1 MKNNLELTDSQRERI
16 FEKIK
21 KKYLREQHPSTK
33 PQGVILG
40 GQPGSGKSG
49 LPKKITEEFK
59 EDFIF
64 ISTDD
69 LRPYH
74 PAYKKLLQ
82 NPKTVQNAAND
93 VSEYANDWT
102 EKLIKHCIENRY
114 NLIIDSTLGNDL
126 TITNKTIDML
136 KSNGYQVHLRAMA
149 IPAIISRLS
158 IFLRYEEQF
167 AENGFARWTQMKDH
181 NDRFKNLEIN
191 LLQLI
196 SMYKLDS
203 LKFYERVF
211 DDYETIGIECVE
223 SLGQKNIKNWAGFD
237 NSREITIDKIPYLI
251 NTVNRIGNIIQQ
263 TDRNKLDF
271 ETFVQNDLS
280 FLQDFEIEIKEL
292 SPYIIELIY
301 PLSDDSKGIQ
311 EFSNS

>member
-1 MKNNLELTDSQRERI
+1 M
-16 FEKIK
+16 
-21 KKYLREQHPSTK
+21 
-33 PQGVILG
+33 
-40 GQPGSGKSG
+40 
-49 LPKKITEEFK
+49 FK
-59 EDFIF
+59 
-64 ISTDD
+64 
-69 LRPYH
+69 R
-74 PAYKKLLQ
+74 
-82 NPKTVQNAAND
+82 
-93 VSEYANDWT
+93 
-102 EKLIKHCIENRY
+102 
-114 NLIIDSTLGNDL
+114 
-126 TITNKTIDML
+126 
-136 KSNGYQVHLRAMA
+136 NGYQVHLRVMA
-149 IPAIISRLS
+149 IPAIISKLS

-167 AENGFARWTQMKDH
+167 TENGFARWTQIKDH
-181 NDRFKNLEIN
+181 KDRFENLEIN

-196 SMYKLDS
+196 SRYELNS

-223 SLGQKNIKNWAGFD
+223 SLGQKDIKNWAGFD
-237 NSREITIDKIPYLI
+237 NSRELTLDKFPYLI

-271 ETFVQNDLS
+271 ETFVQSDLS